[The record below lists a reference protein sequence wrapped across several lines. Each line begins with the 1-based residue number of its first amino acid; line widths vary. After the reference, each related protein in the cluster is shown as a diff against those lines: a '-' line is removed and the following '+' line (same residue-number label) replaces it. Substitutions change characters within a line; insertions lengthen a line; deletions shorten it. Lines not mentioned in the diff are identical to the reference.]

1 VHGFL
6 PYGNWGLEPATHDG
20 PQGSAAAALGEPA
33 LVPHELDKSLRD
45 CAAQDSA
52 EEVCRFQEKADQF
65 PTPYEGVE
73 VKLRFPISGELRFS
87 RQGGRPWTLPCAPA
101 ETMRALV
108 ARFSRGLGREIKL
121 LTMPRHTRA
130 RCAVLPGHR

>member
-1 VHGFL
+1 M
-6 PYGNWGLEPATHDG
+6 HDE
-20 PQGSAAAALGEPA
+20 GSAATGH
-33 LVPHELDKSLRD
+33 LVSLPICPLPHELDKSLRD
-45 CAAQDSA
+45 CAAQNSA

-87 RQGGRPWTLPCAPA
+87 RQCGRPWTLPCAPA

-121 LTMPRHTRA
+121 LTMPRIPREMASNYAEVVVRRQEADMTIW
-130 RCAVLPGHR
+130 PT